1 MIRAKNIVLGV
12 SGGIAAYKS
21 CEIVSSLVKL
31 GAGVD
36 VIMTANAEH
45 FVTPLT
51 FETLSGRQVVRG
63 MFEERKEF
71 DVRHVSLAKKADIL
85 VVAPA
90 TADVIAKFA
99 RGIADDMLSTVWLAA
114 KCPRMVCPAMNTG
127 MYEDAATAENLAI
140 LRERGVL
147 VVEPGTGRLACGD
160 SGKGRMAEPRDIV
173 AAILDAIAP
182 RRDYE
187 GRTLLVTAGAT
198 EEKVDAVRYLTNRS
212 SGKMGFAIAEA
223 AAERGADVVL
233 IAGRVEV
240 PLPQGMREIV
250 RVSSTEEMCS
260 EALRLF
266 PGCDAAIMAAA
277 PADYRPEEYSASKI
291 KSETLT
297 LRLVKN
303 PDIAAALG
311 RIKDGRKLVVF
322 SAETDDLIKNAR
334 AKLAAKRA
342 DLAVA
347 NDVTR
352 EGAGFG
358 ADTNIISIIDAAGSV
373 TDYPVMSKRRLADI
387 ILDRLAECYGP

>member
-1 MIRAKNIVLGV
+1 
-12 SGGIAAYKS
+12 
-21 CEIVSSLVKL
+21 
-31 GAGVD
+31 
-36 VIMTANAEH
+36 
-45 FVTPLT
+45 
-51 FETLSGRQVVRG
+51 
-63 MFEERKEF
+63 
-71 DVRHVSLAKKADIL
+71 
-85 VVAPA
+85 
-90 TADVIAKFA
+90 
-99 RGIADDMLSTVWLAA
+99 
-114 KCPRMVCPAMNTG
+114 
-127 MYEDAATAENLAI
+127 
-140 LRERGVL
+140 
-147 VVEPGTGRLACGD
+147 
-160 SGKGRMAEPRDIV
+160 
-173 AAILDAIAP
+173 
-182 RRDYE
+182 
-187 GRTLLVTAGAT
+187 
-198 EEKVDAVRYLTNRS
+198 
-212 SGKMGFAIAEA
+212 
-223 AAERGADVVL
+223 
-233 IAGRVEV
+233 
-240 PLPQGMREIV
+240 
-250 RVSSTEEMCS
+250 
-260 EALRLF
+260 
-266 PGCDAAIMAAA
+266 MAAA

>member
-127 MYEDAATAENLAI
+127 MWTAEATQQNLRT
-140 LRERGVL
+140 LLVRGVRT
-147 VVEPGTGRLACGD
+147 VGPDSGHLACGD
-160 SGKGRMAEPRDIV
+160 SGNDLSMIEC
-173 AAILDAIAP
+173 
-182 RRDYE
+182 
-187 GRTLLVTAGAT
+187 AG
-198 EEKVDAVRYLTNRS
+198 VGVV
-212 SGKMGFAIAEA
+212 MG
-223 AAERGADVVL
+223 
-233 IAGRVEV
+233 
-240 PLPQGMREIV
+240 
-250 RVSSTEEMCS
+250 
-260 EALRLF
+260 
-266 PGCDAAIMAAA
+266 
-277 PADYRPEEYSASKI
+277 
-291 KSETLT
+291 
-297 LRLVKN
+297 
-303 PDIAAALG
+303 
-311 RIKDGRKLVVF
+311 
-322 SAETDDLIKNAR
+322 NAR
-334 AKLAAKRA
+334 AEIQEHA
-342 DLAVA
+342 DLIAPTNQDEGVA
-347 NDVTR
+347 Q
-352 EGAGFG
+352 
-358 ADTNIISIIDAAGSV
+358 
-373 TDYPVMSKRRLADI
+373 
-387 ILDRLAECYGP
+387 ILEQYVLQR

>member
-182 RRDYE
+182 RLDYE

-223 AAERGADVVL
+223 AAERGADVIL

-240 PLPQGMREIV
+240 PLPEGMREIV

-266 PGCDAAIMAAA
+266 PRCDAAIMAAA

-322 SAETDDLIKNAR
+322 SAETDELIKNAR

>member
-240 PLPQGMREIV
+240 PLPEGMREIV
-250 RVSSTEEMCS
+250 RVSSTEEMCR

-266 PGCDAAIMAAA
+266 PRCDAAIMAAA

-311 RIKDGRKLVVF
+311 RMKEGRKLVVF

-358 ADTNIISIIDAAGSV
+358 ADTNIISIIDDAGSV